1 MKEEKET
8 EKQNKKKLFT
18 FWSYPAE
25 EKKKK
30 KKPAA
35 KRTCRSEK
43 LINNS
48 LTHSILKS
56 GEA

>member
-25 EKKKK
+25 EKKK

>member
-30 KKPAA
+30 K
-35 KRTCRSEK
+35 TCRKTDVSERK
-43 LINNS
+43 TN
-48 LTHSILKS
+48 
-56 GEA
+56 